1 MINIENLMQMGGSV
15 RVEVTP
21 EDLRMF
27 AESVVERTIVARD
40 RQAELEASKEETYIS
55 KKEARQL
62 LGVCEGTLITWAKRG
77 NLVPVKVG
85 NKNRYAMSDIRR
97 IQTGKRSESVTEYCK
112 RRNTNCVYR
121 INVIS
126 SYFLFYHKGNTL
138 MYHFMR
144 QQLFLIIFYG
154 VPQNASPLK

>member
-40 RQAELEASKEETYIS
+40 RQAEQEASKEETYIS
-55 KKEARQL
+55 TKEARQL

-77 NLVPVKVG
+77 YLVPVKVG

-112 RRNTNCVYR
+112 RRNTPDR
-121 INVIS
+121 
-126 SYFLFYHKGNTL
+126 
-138 MYHFMR
+138 
-144 QQLFLIIFYG
+144 
-154 VPQNASPLK
+154 